1 VAHLLE
7 PQREK
12 PLADGVLVVVVA
24 PAGVS
29 LEQFPDPYRR
39 PFPGRAALLQEVAYH
54 VHFPAVFVRGVQN
67 SRRGGKPLPL
77 PPGGAFQKPVENAAR
92 LGPQLFLKPPVLPFL
107 GYPHGKRYQLDPPP
121 YPVIGTLDH
130 RLVVRRHE
138 NLERRHEVEELPVQ
152 KTRRHLVVSGDFLD
166 QRLRKPPPLFR
177 LRGRHK
183 PRATQPRYVI

>member
-1 VAHLLE
+1 MLPLPTLQGRTGEAEKSRSLHLQSQPRPETSFRGPALLVTHLLE

-39 PFPGRAALLQEVAYH
+39 PLPDRAALFQEVTYH

-67 SRRGGKPLPL
+67 SRRSGKPLPL
-77 PPGGAFQKPVENAAR
+77 PSGGAFQKPVENAAR
-92 LGPQLFLKPPVLPFL
+92 LGPQFFLKPPVLPFL
-107 GYPHGKRYQLDPPP
+107 GYPRGKRYQLDPTP
-121 YPVIGTLDH
+121 YPVIGSLNH

-138 NLERRHEVEELPVQ
+138 NLESRHKVEELPV
-152 KTRRHLVVSGDFLD
+152 
-166 QRLRKPPPLFR
+166 
-177 LRGRHK
+177 
-183 PRATQPRYVI
+183 